1 MSMSQPADDPRP
13 IAITASG
20 PVQGSVLCP
29 GVAHWRAVPCRA
41 EPTCT
46 ADLFS
51 PPRPP
56 SPWEEPLDCSSSR
69 MGTDAT
75 ISITAP
81 NAAASAV
88 GARADGARAEGAP
101 DESAAGGN
109 RPGPYPVVVF
119 VHGGSFAEG
128 HGDAPWYRGE
138 AFARSGCVLVTVNYR
153 KRFEGFLPLSGE
165 SVPGGLAVSSPED
178 AREGHPY
185 FRGAEDVVFALQ
197 WVRDNIAA
205 FGGDP
210 ANVTAM
216 GQSAGAALVLWT
228 LCDPRGADLVDRCV
242 VMSPGFP
249 RTSWSRRARCAEG
262 FLGGPLTVD
271 HLSTLPEAQLLQAYV
286 RFARM
291 FPSDCAV
298 GPYPFDPAKLAD
310 VPLLIGTMQ
319 GEFVGIGVTDRIDR
333 LSSSSRALPRTLGKA
348 ITRAGLS
355 VLGVPPE
362 RSQREGWF
370 EAVRAEPVPRPLG
383 RAASDLTIRQW
394 AISALESRASQGRTW
409 AYEFYGGAGD
419 SRARGTDAQHCGDL
433 PLVFDCLSVGPVS
446 VKLFCGP
453 NAPKRLQPLADRFHS
468 LVVDFAHGIA
478 PDWPE
483 YSPTSERLA
492 KQFDMNT
499 CAEQVVKDGF
509 APVRRFFP
517 RPYPPG

>member
-1 MSMSQPADDPRP
+1 MSQPVDDPRP
-13 IAITASG
+13 IAITARG

-51 PPRPP
+51 PPR
-56 SPWEEPLDCSSSR
+56 SPAPWGEPLDCSSTR

-81 NAAASAV
+81 RAAASA
-88 GARADGARAEGAP
+88 GGAP
-101 DESAAGGN
+101 DESAAGRN
-109 RPGPYPVVVF
+109 RPGLYPVVVF
-119 VHGGSFAEG
+119 VHGGRFEEG

-153 KRFEGFLPLSGE
+153 KRFEGFLPLSRE
-165 SVPGGLAVSSPED
+165 SVPGSLAVSSRED

-197 WVRDNIAA
+197 WIRDNIAA

-228 LCDPRGADLVDRCV
+228 LCDLRGADLINRAV

-249 RTSWSRRARCAEG
+249 RTPWFRRARCAEG

-271 HLSTLPEAQLLQAYV
+271 HLSTLSEAQLLRAYL

-298 GPYPFDPAKLAD
+298 GPYPFDPARLAN

-319 GEFVGIGVTDRIDR
+319 GEFLGIGVTERIDR
-333 LSSSSRALPRTLGKA
+333 LSSSHRALPRTLGKA

-362 RSQREGWF
+362 RGQREGWLQ
-370 EAVRAEPVPRPLG
+370 AARGEPVPRPLG

-394 AISALESRASQGRTW
+394 AISTLEARGSHGRTW

-446 VKLFCGP
+446 VNLFCGP
-453 NAPKRLQPLADRFHS
+453 NAPERLQPLADRFHS
-468 LVVDFAHGIA
+468 LVANFAHGMA

-509 APVRRFFP
+509 TAVRRFFP
-517 RPYPPG
+517 RPDPSS